1 MRCPAFLLFPPLLSS
16 CGLIQL
22 PFKVAGQVVEGTAEV
37 GKMTYDSA
45 AKPFKKTPEEK
56 AEAEKKKA
64 QEKARKEAE
73 KKAKE
78 QPAVQKDAAKPDDD
92 NLVPA
97 EPEYLPL
104 PGTDDPLPDDAPL
117 PYQGEP

>member
-1 MRCPAFLLFPPLLSS
+1 MRPLFLFLLTFLLPS
-16 CGLIQL
+16 CGLVKL
-22 PFKVAGQVVEGTAEV
+22 PFKVAGKVVEGTAEV

-56 AEAEKKKA
+56 AAEKKKEA
-64 QEKARKEAE
+64 QEKARKDAE

-78 QPAVQKDAAKPDDD
+78 QPAKKKDAAKPAAEA
-92 NLVPA
+92 LVPA

-104 PGTDDPLPDDAPL
+104 PGTEDPLPDDAPL
-117 PYQGEP
+117 PYQGQ